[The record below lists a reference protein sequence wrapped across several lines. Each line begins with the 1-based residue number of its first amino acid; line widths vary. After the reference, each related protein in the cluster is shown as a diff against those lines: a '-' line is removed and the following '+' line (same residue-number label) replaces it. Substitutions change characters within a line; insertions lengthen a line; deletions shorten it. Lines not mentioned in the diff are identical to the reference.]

1 MHTLPPD
8 LIAVESGSG
17 SNTLEFLWQRSSSA
31 TLNLC
36 LLMELGLGLLL
47 FSGDL
52 EFFLFNR
59 DLDIFDVLQDL
70 ELFLGVFVL
79 EFFLVEHDL

>member
-17 SNTLEFLWQRSSSA
+17 SNTLEFLWRRSSSA

-36 LLMELGLGLLL
+36 LLMELCLGLLL

-59 DLDIFDVLQDL
+59 DLDIFDALQDL
-70 ELFLGVFVL
+70 ELVLGVFDL
-79 EFFLVEHDL
+79 EFLLVERDL

>member
-8 LIAVESGSG
+8 LIAIDSGSG
-17 SNTLEFLWQRSSSA
+17 SNTLEFLWRRSSSA

-52 EFFLFNR
+52 EFFLSNR
-59 DLDIFDVLQDL
+59 DLDFFGVLQDL
-70 ELFLGVFVL
+70 ELFLGVFDL
-79 EFFLVEHDL
+79 EFLLVERDL